1 MGQPGGADRSIKA
14 QLNRIVLIPSITFLV
29 LFALLSTAMLMQ
41 AVSLRLAT
49 GDGRTGAYL
58 YYAVAELQ
66 KERRLAAEHLA
77 APSDESLN
85 ELRNQITATDE
96 AVRRMD
102 DRKEGLR
109 GRGDP
114 EVAKAASGFFTAI
127 GRRGELRGHVIAE
140 ELSTE
145 QSVAEYSA
153 IVDRGI
159 RLYDASG
166 RLLDDGASA
175 AASADVVDLMRAQD
189 LFSKADADL
198 SAALAADRM
207 THDEQVRFAALMTAF
222 QQRIDNAGLVLR
234 GQSADAHAA
243 LIGSSQWEELETM
256 AETVRRHVP
265 GAEGENSGDDEA
277 EPDEAPPAG
286 LDDWRTVADDVNAD
300 LIVLTDAQTQ
310 TVVAATD
317 AASTWMFTI
326 ALGGGIMAL
335 FAGTIAYGVASK
347 SAARLTT
354 RLARL
359 RAETL
364 GLAREELPRI
374 VRRLENGE
382 PVELDSELKQLDH
395 GADEVG
401 QVADAFN
408 TAQRTAVSAA
418 VKQAEIREGVN
429 RVFLGIAH
437 RNQSLVQRQLQLLDR
452 VEREEEDP
460 DLLEDLFHLD
470 HLATRGRRN
479 AENLIILGGAQPGR
493 RWRNPIP
500 LVDIL
505 RGAISETEEYA
516 RVKLRVVPDL
526 ALSGAVVA
534 DVIHL
539 VAELVENATSF
550 SPPHTPV
557 HIHSEVV
564 PKGVVVEIE
573 DRGLGMS
580 EESLSEANATLSKAP
595 EFDVMAINSDSRLG
609 LFVVARLAVK
619 HDIHV
624 QLCPSPYGGT
634 RAIVLIPSALISSAE
649 AAGRRRPGGEATASS
664 AAPDTATPPHGST
677 PPAGVTPPTGVT
689 PSSGIPAPTGRRER
703 GTGDLLAGQRPGS
716 GRPQAGNGRSAGT
729 GATSGVPSVPR
740 VNGQTPAPGLVSGSP
755 STRTTGPN
763 GLPIREPRRRPEQR
777 PQGAASGPPEDTGAA
792 DHPTL
797 PRRRK
802 QANLAAQLRD
812 SAPTRRGPET
822 SRSPEEALRALS
834 AFQSGTKRGRED
846 ELGSAAAPRDGTSP
860 APDRA
865 ATGAPD
871 APRTSGGGPGTP
883 ASALRRTR
891 SAPGRTDPNP
901 SADAAPGAA
910 NGDDA
915 VVTSDTSEERVRSAK
930 AATIRE
936 GHVGRPAGDHMG
948 ESD

>member
-77 APSDESLN
+77 APSDQSLN
-85 ELRNQITATDE
+85 ELQNQITATDE
-96 AVRRMD
+96 AVRRVD

-114 EVAKAASGFFTAI
+114 EVAKVASGFFTAI

-140 ELSTE
+140 ELNTE

-189 LFSKADADL
+189 LFSKADAEL
-198 SAALAADRM
+198 SAALAADRL

-222 QQRIDNAGLVLR
+222 RQRIDDAGLVLR
-234 GQSADAHAA
+234 GQSASAHAT
-243 LIGSSQWEELETM
+243 LIGSSQWEELEAM
-256 AETVRRHVP
+256 AEKATRHAP
-265 GAEGENSGDDEA
+265 AAEAEGSDDDEA
-277 EPDEAPPAG
+277 APDETPPDG
-286 LDDWRTVADDVNAD
+286 LEEWRTTADDVNAD

-310 TVVAATD
+310 TVVDATD

-382 PVELDSELKQLDH
+382 PVDLDAELKQLDH

-526 ALSGAVVA
+526 ALSGTVVA

-580 EESLSEANATLSKAP
+580 EESLAEANATLSKAP

-649 AAGRRRPGGEATASS
+649 AAGRRRPGGEALG
-664 AAPDTATPPHGST
+664 AAADAPTPPDGC
-677 PPAGVTPPTGVT
+677 TPPTGVAPPAGAT
-689 PSSGIPAPTGRRER
+689 PSSGVPTPTGRRGR
-703 GTGDLLAGQRPGS
+703 GTGDLLAGQRPG
-716 GRPQAGNGRSAGT
+716 NGRTQPGGGQSGGAGT
-729 GATSGVPSVPR
+729 PAGVPSAPR
-740 VNGQTPAPGLVSGSP
+740 VNGQTPASGVAPVAP
-755 STRTTGPN
+755 SAPTTGPN
-763 GLPIREPRRRPEQR
+763 GLPIREPRRRGEQR
-777 PQGAASGPPEDTGAA
+777 PPGDDSRPSPGDTGAA

-812 SAPTRRGPET
+812 STPTTRRGPET

-846 ELGSAAAPRDGTSP
+846 DLGSDAALRDSTSP
-860 APDRA
+860 APDHT

-871 APRTSGGGPGTP
+871 APRTSGSGPGSP
-883 ASALRRTR
+883 AAARLTR
-891 SAPGRTDPNP
+891 SAPGRTDPNAT
-901 SADAAPGAA
+901 ADAAPGAA

-915 VVTSDTSEERVRSAK
+915 VVTSFTEEDRGRSAT

-936 GHVGRPAGDHMG
+936 GHAGRPTGDHMG